1 MECYNNHTQSSS
13 INLDFDLE
21 RCIKCNVFLAQ
32 KFCNFLLGTFVG
44 VIVLILMLGFT
55 QISRQNEKRKKINYI
70 VAVM

>member
-1 MECYNNHTQSSS
+1 MECYNNQNQSNA
-13 INLDFDLE
+13 IKLEFNLE

-55 QISRQNEKRKKINYI
+55 HISRQHEKRKKIKNI
-70 VAVM
+70 FAVM